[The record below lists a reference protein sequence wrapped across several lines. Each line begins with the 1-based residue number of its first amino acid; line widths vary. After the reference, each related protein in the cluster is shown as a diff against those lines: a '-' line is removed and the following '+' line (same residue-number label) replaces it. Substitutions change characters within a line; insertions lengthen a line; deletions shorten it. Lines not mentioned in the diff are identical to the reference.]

1 MRSRRCT
8 FVSPGCIR
16 LTRQDVIESST
27 PLRYTEFSPD
37 SAKSRGSRRGHACRN
52 WLGSAHLK
60 RAWMCVRQMRP
71 PGRGDFWILKIAHG
85 PSDKNLSKNGS
96 AHKGGSLSVKDVI
109 AKKFL
114 VPGED
119 SAVGASASIY
129 GSSAATGRGSA
140 SASGMAD
147 VCPTASMAR
156 SARTKRLP

>member
-1 MRSRRCT
+1 
-8 FVSPGCIR
+8 
-16 LTRQDVIESST
+16 
-27 PLRYTEFSPD
+27 
-37 SAKSRGSRRGHACRN
+37 
-52 WLGSAHLK
+52 
-60 RAWMCVRQMRP
+60 MCVRQVRP

-129 GSSAATGRGSA
+129 GSSAATG
-140 SASGMAD
+140 
-147 VCPTASMAR
+147 AR
-156 SARTKRLP
+156 QRERRWDGRRLPDRLDGSKCAE